1 MESTGVCA
9 ECLAADGSVKLPKSA
24 GEIGHSVTIT
34 GSAMGSA
41 TAAQD
46 SGIHK
51 FYQCG
56 KCGSVW
62 METREFGAGGH
73 GRSICRLTASLF

>member
-9 ECLAADGSVKLPKSA
+9 ECLAADGMVKLPKAAS
-24 GEIGHSVTIT
+24 EIGRSVTV
-34 GSAMGSA
+34 G
-41 TAAQD
+41 QD
-46 SGIHK
+46 SEIHK

-62 METREFGAGGH
+62 METREYGAGDH